1 MRHLALLCT
10 CFLLAAC
17 GGKGDDRDDAATAD
31 GSLPIPAGTPRSVT
45 GMPDPG
51 RPLAVPA
58 GEGVPA
64 AAETT
69 AIEPGM
75 PPDAEVPATGA
86 PEAGSP
92 DPATSVVE
100 LAEEP
105 APAPPT
111 HPVAEPT
118 PSVPP
123 AQ

>member
-17 GGKGDDRDDAATAD
+17 GGKGDGRDDAATAD
-31 GSLPIPAGTPRSVT
+31 GNLPIPAGTPRSVT

-51 RPLAVPA
+51 RPLAVPREAQPAEA
-58 GEGVPA
+58 GTTSVEA
-64 AAETT
+64 DMASEAETAAT
-69 AIEPGM
+69 DG
-75 PPDAEVPATGA
+75 AEV
-86 PEAGSP
+86 GSP
-92 DPATSVVE
+92 DPATPVVE

>member
-17 GGKGDDRDDAATAD
+17 GGKGDGRDDAATAD

-51 RPLAVPA
+51 RPLAVPREAQPAEA
-58 GEGVPA
+58 GTMAVEADMASG
-64 AAETT
+64 AET
-69 AIEPGM
+69 A
-75 PPDAEVPATGA
+75 ATDGA
-86 PEAGSP
+86 EAGSP
-92 DPATSVVE
+92 DSAPPVVE

>member
-1 MRHLALLCT
+1 MRHLALLCA
-10 CFLLAAC
+10 CLLLAAC
-17 GGKGDDRDDAATAD
+17 GGKGDGRDDAATAD
-31 GSLPIPAGTPRSVT
+31 GNLPIPAGTPRSVT

-51 RPLAVPA
+51 RPLAVPREAQPAEA
-58 GEGVPA
+58 GTMAVEA
-64 AAETT
+64 DMASEAET
-69 AIEPGM
+69 A
-75 PPDAEVPATGA
+75 ATDGA
-86 PEAGSP
+86 EAGSP
-92 DPATSVVE
+92 DSAPPVVE

>member
-17 GGKGDDRDDAATAD
+17 GGKGDGRDDAATAD
-31 GSLPIPAGTPRSVT
+31 GNLPIPAGTPRSVT

-51 RPLAVPA
+51 RPLAVPREAQPAEA
-58 GEGVPA
+58 G
-64 AAETT
+64 TT
-69 AIEPGM
+69 TVEADMASE
-75 PPDAEVPATGA
+75 AEVAATDGA
-86 PEAGSP
+86 EAGSP
-92 DPATSVVE
+92 DSAPPVVE

>member
-17 GGKGDDRDDAATAD
+17 GGKGDGRDDAATAD

-51 RPLAVPA
+51 RPLAAPRDAQLAEA
-58 GEGVPA
+58 G
-64 AAETT
+64 TT
-69 AIEPGM
+69 AIEADMASG
-75 PPDAEVPATGA
+75 AETAATDGA
-86 PEAGSP
+86 EAGSP
-92 DPATSVVE
+92 DSAPPVVE